1 MRIIPAFVICE
12 DGAPPK
18 LQVAEDAP
26 GLSDSITQMGL
37 EVEQGGLNL
46 SDRKSGRN
54 SNPNSHSR
62 ELEPSADAEAGEQPR
77 NGYRSCMAD
86 MLARPEGAKKLN
98 QKESQGRFK
107 EAARECSERRA
118 KEAVEN

>member
-1 MRIIPAFVICE
+1 MKIIPAFILVE
-12 DGAPPK
+12 NGATPR
-18 LQVAEDAP
+18 LQVAEDAT

-46 SDRKSGRN
+46 PERKS
-54 SNPNSHSR
+54 NPHAPSG
-62 ELEPSADAEAGEQPR
+62 ELETTSADAETGEQPR

-118 KEAVEN
+118 KEAIED

>member
-1 MRIIPAFVICE
+1 MARIIPAFIHFE
-12 DGAPPK
+12 DGDAPPK
-18 LQVAEDAP
+18 LTVSEGGSSLSESIAE
-26 GLSDSITQMGL
+26 MGL
-37 EVEQGGLNL
+37 EIEEGSLNL
-46 SDRKSGRN
+46 AKLE
-54 SNPNSHSR
+54 SNPDSHNS
-62 ELEPSADAEAGEQPR
+62 EIEPSQDLAEAGEQPR

-107 EAARECSERRA
+107 EAARECSARRV